1 MNNKQQTKKN
11 MQQRGQG
18 ALSTP
23 EKGGEARSCCPCEL
37 SVNKACRQALPSEKG
52 GGGKELLSS
61 QTLSKQRLQK

>member
-37 SVNKACRQALPSEKG
+37 SVNKACK
-52 GGGKELLSS
+52 SS
-61 QTLSKQRLQK
+61 QQASPSIREGRRGQGAALLTNSQ